1 MAGRFKV
8 LSLNIGSST
17 TLAGLLSII
26 SLDKPQLV
34 MLQEV
39 TLTSEQLNVQVA
51 KFGYKAV
58 TNTDMNNPTALG
70 TGFVWQT
77 HLPVSGVYSVIEC
90 RGQSLQLGPYNF
102 INVYAPS
109 GSQNKNL
116 RREFFG
122 QELFRHMRGLSNL
135 SYQVLGGDFNCI
147 LSPKDTE
154 NNFGDKKCPALKD
167 LIENFNFS
175 DTYRLLHPNGGDFSF
190 YRPNCAASR
199 LDRFYVPQNLVG
211 NVISVSY
218 QASLGDHK
226 GVCMEMSLPDLME
239 IPAPPLS
246 SSPYWKLNTAI
257 LKDEDF
263 LENFKNRTKL

>member
-116 RREFFG
+116 R
-122 QELFRHMRGLSNL
+122 
-135 SYQVLGGDFNCI
+135 
-147 LSPKDTE
+147 
-154 NNFGDKKCPALKD
+154 
-167 LIENFNFS
+167 
-175 DTYRLLHPNGGDFSF
+175 
-190 YRPNCAASR
+190 
-199 LDRFYVPQNLVG
+199 
-211 NVISVSY
+211 
-218 QASLGDHK
+218 
-226 GVCMEMSLPDLME
+226 
-239 IPAPPLS
+239 
-246 SSPYWKLNTAI
+246 
-257 LKDEDF
+257 
-263 LENFKNRTKL
+263 